1 MEALR
6 SEYVQERATLEG
18 QIKVRPSSSP
28 SATLPALMVPLLNCP
43 TTGPRTDS
51 GHLGGREELP
61 SEGGGRSLCRA
72 GADSRCGGSVRLPG
86 VAQYGHQGWLAVAHV
101 LPPPPEALGS
111 SRLFLQSAKTHQ
123 AELERERDALRDQL
137 SGAERELRQ
146 AEVRSEQQL
155 GEERRL
161 RSVVEEAGLER
172 AELVSKLQTQRAQC
186 DQLERRCAQLQAQAI
201 RGNPHGG
208 GEGASE
214 EKTVAEVQKW
224 KEEIAK
230 VRISSVSVCGV
241 TCSPTVMTYPNHA
254 PLPSPTAVCSQ
265 LQASVHQG
273 SVDKEELV
281 GQVSL
286 LQHQLERER
295 QAHQAE
301 VSGHYK

>member
-1 MEALR
+1 MWWLR
-6 SEYVQERATLEG
+6 TVAR
-18 QIKVRPSSSP
+18 
-28 SATLPALMVPLLNCP
+28 
-43 TTGPRTDS
+43 
-51 GHLGGREELP
+51 
-61 SEGGGRSLCRA
+61 
-72 GADSRCGGSVRLPG
+72 GGSVRSPG
-86 VAQYGHQGWLAVAHV
+86 VAGSGTRP
-101 LPPPPEALGS
+101 PPPPEALGS

-172 AELVSKLQTQRAQC
+172 AELVSKLQTQRVQC

-201 RGNPHGG
+201 RGNPHSG
-208 GEGASE
+208 GEGVGE

-230 VRISSVSVCGV
+230 VRIRSVSVCGV
-241 TCSPTVMTYPNHA
+241 TCSPTVMTYPSHA